1 MIRLLLFFLLIILC
15 SVNIFPVEDKI
26 NDTYKLTNT
35 EEGIERLKKIH
46 SEIKNSNSP
55 LHLIDMLEKEAEEQN
70 STLYHTHA
78 YKERIYYY
86 AKKSQV
92 DSVKIY
98 LNKISENIDLLD
110 RDENLSENE
119 RKDAE
124 AIKIFA
130 ITTRS
135 YIYMNES
142 KYDIV
147 LIEVNK
153 MLDNSKANRT
163 PRLEAEAYTLLG
175 SAYLYSKDLP
185 EAIKCFRKAYNI
197 NTQLMAKLP
206 PNNYNFYRPM
216 EGLSIAYG
224 GSEKYKEAL
233 QISDS
238 LLFKINETYKY
249 LKESNSESV
258 DTEFIY
264 QFHKHRASCYD
275 ALWNTKTNNTKK
287 ARLQLDSVK
296 LFIQQNYKGATTPS
310 DFDIYDYVEANYW
323 YAVKD
328 YSRAKEYALAMT
340 SRSSLEKSPFTYM
353 LAHLKLAKIINA
365 EGNCREAY
373 NLMEKLYWQN
383 DSISAM
389 NFSNQVAEMQTLYQV
404 DKAEIAALQSERE
417 LNKLR
422 RGLSI
427 AFFAIMLCITIA
439 ILIWQNRRKI
449 VKKNI
454 QLYNQYIEIKNQSK
468 EIAILQQGL
477 INQQGINS
485 SETDENSILIRK
497 LEEYLQETKC
507 YLNPDLTREELA
519 IQMGTN
525 RQYLIEAIKDKRG
538 KTFNEFIYSFR
549 LEYAHEQIINNKKKS
564 ISEILVEA
572 GFLTRT
578 TFYKAFKDVY
588 GLTPNEL
595 RRILN

>member
-1 MIRLLLFFLLIILC
+1 MNRLLFFLFFIILY
-15 SVNIFPVEDKI
+15 SENTFSAENKIEDTFTI
-26 NDTYKLTNT
+26 PNT
-35 EEGIERLKKIH
+35 EKGIDQLRRIH
-46 SEIKNSNSP
+46 AEIRNSNSP
-55 LHLIDMLEKEAEEQN
+55 LQLIEILEEEANKQSN
-70 STLYHTHA
+70 TFYLTNA
-78 YKERIYYY
+78 YKEKIYFY
-86 AKKSQV
+86 AKQSET
-92 DSVKIY
+92 DSIKVY
-98 LNKISENIDLLD
+98 LNKISKNLDLLD
-110 RDENLSENE
+110 LDEHLSIDERRDV
-119 RKDAE
+119 E
-124 AIKIFA
+124 AIKLFA
-130 ITTRS
+130 ITTKS
-135 YIYMNES
+135 YIYMNEN

-153 MLDNSKANRT
+153 MLESSKANRT

-197 NTQLMAKLP
+197 DVKLTAKLP

-238 LLFKINETYKY
+238 LLFKIDETYKY
-249 LKESNSESV
+249 LKESNSENA
-258 DTEFIY
+258 DIDFIY

-287 ARLQLDSVK
+287 ARIQLDSVK
-296 LFIQQNYKGATTPS
+296 YFIQQNYKGATTPS

-323 YAVKD
+323 YAVKN
-328 YSRAKEYALAMT
+328 YSKAKEYALSMT
-340 SRSSLEKSPFTYM
+340 DRSSIEKSTFTYM
-353 LAHLKLAKIINA
+353 LAHLQLAKIINA
-365 EGNCREAY
+365 EGNCSEAY
-373 NLMEKLYWQN
+373 TLMEKLYWQN

-389 NFSNQVAEMQTLYQV
+389 NFSDQVAEMQTLYQV

-417 LNKLR
+417 LSKLKR
-422 RGLSI
+422 SLSI
-427 AFFAIMLCITIA
+427 AFFAIILCITIA

-477 INQQGINS
+477 IRQQGINNP
-485 SETDENSILIRK
+485 EPDENSILIQK

-507 YLNPDLTREELA
+507 FLNPDLTREELA

-564 ISEILVEA
+564 ISEILIEA

-595 RRILN
+595 RHILN